1 MKSER
6 FLKQLKEEGFRITKI
21 RRWLV
26 RFFEFS
32 DLPITIPDLLDRM
45 SENKVYPDKTTVYRE
60 LEFLAHHGLI
70 AEATLR
76 GTELAYESA
85 LGHHHHLVCENCHK
99 VLHVDV
105 EDLEVKLRDVQKWLK
120 SQSGF
125 TDISHYL
132 EFSGICQKCRK

>member
-26 RFFEFS
+26 GFFGFS
-32 DLPITIPDLLDRM
+32 DLPITIPNLLDRM
-45 SENKVYPDKTTVYRE
+45 AEDKIRASKTTIYRE

-70 AEATLR
+70 MQVDLL
-76 GTELAYESA
+76 GSELAYESA
-85 LGHHHHLVCENCHK
+85 LGHHHHLICESCSK
-99 VLHVDV
+99 ALHIDV
-105 EDLEVKLRDVQKWLK
+105 EDLEVKLREVQKWLE

-125 TDISHYL
+125 THLSHHL
-132 EFSGICQKCRK
+132 EFLGICSKCRR